1 MRSLDLSN
9 LAPEPYDQAKDS
21 VERVMQRFSHHPS
34 IIKIKQNVKILT
46 KFSFTPV
53 TAETAKNIINGL
65 PQSKSVIGDIPLI
78 FLKSSEFTLSYLAKC
93 IDKVLG
99 NGRFQDSLK
108 LSDIVPVYKKKDPT
122 DEI

>member
-53 TAETAKNIINGL
+53 TAETVKNIINGL

-78 FLKSSEFTLSYLAKC
+78 FLKSSEFTLSYLAEC

>member
-78 FLKSSEFTLSYLAKC
+78 FLKSSEFTLSYLAEC